1 MRSESASAV
10 FPEVVQN
17 EVAKILSSQ
26 QFAQAGRLSRFLKFT
41 VTETLAGHADD
52 LKEYAIGTAVFD
64 RRESFDPRTDSIVRV
79 QAVALRARL
88 KKYYA
93 TEGVN
98 DPIIIE
104 YKKGSY
110 APALRYRSDDD
121 RPAKPTTSS
130 PASIAVLPFV
140 NMSSDPEN
148 EYFSDGLTEEL
159 ISALSNVKG
168 MRVVARTSVF
178 QYKGKSEDVRKIG
191 AELSAHMVLE
201 GSVRK
206 SGDRLRITVQLIEV
220 ANGYHSWSRTYRV
233 EMKDLFTVQEE
244 IARAIVATLSEGS
257 RGPTGRHTGNLDAYH
272 NYLKGRFHLN
282 KWTEDGFRKSIEFF
296 EAAIEKDPEMA
307 AAWAGVSDARFFL
320 ACYGQMAPQELMPK
334 ARMAAEKAT
343 ALDPSLAEAHVSLGA
358 VRALFDW
365 DWSGSEEQFC
375 RAIELDPDCAQ
386 AYQWWGVLCLLPQ
399 GRVKEAEIAIRRALD
414 LDPLSPGISTS
425 LGLAYF
431 VQGRDDEA
439 IAYFAKALE
448 TDPNFYLA
456 HWWLGARVGGR
467 PAISLQRSMLLKG
480 FAQFRRAGALSK
492 RDWSDPA
499 KLIYGHELVG
509 KRSKARRMLDELTRI
524 SDKQYFSPV
533 MIAAI
538 HVALGE
544 ADAAFEWLEKACLAR
559 DPWVAWLSV
568 DRRFDSLRQDSRFA
582 AVLKKIGIVIS
593 APLTVN

>member
-1 MRSESASAV
+1 VNSESASPA
-10 FPEVVQN
+10 FPEVVRN

-93 TEGVN
+93 TDGVN

-110 APALRYRSDDD
+110 APVLRYRSDDD
-121 RPAKPTTSS
+121 RPAKPTTAS

-244 IARAIVATLSEGS
+244 IARAIVATLGEGS

-296 EAAIEKDPEMA
+296 EAAIDKDPEMA

-320 ACYGQMAPQELMPK
+320 ACYGQMAPRELMPK

-358 VRALFDW
+358 VRALYDW
-365 DWSGSEEQFC
+365 DWLGSEEQFC

-386 AYQWWGVLCLLPQ
+386 AYQWLGVLCLLPQ
-399 GRVKEAEIAIRRALD
+399 GRVKEAETAIRRALD
-414 LDPLSPGISTS
+414 LDPLSPGIGTS

-439 IAYFAKALE
+439 IACFAKALE

-467 PAISLQRSMLLKG
+467 PAIFLQRSLLLKG

-492 RDWSDPA
+492 RDWSDPT
-499 KLIYGHELVG
+499 KLIYGHELAG

-533 MIAAI
+533 LIAAI

-544 ADAAFEWLEKACLAR
+544 ADAAFKWLEKACLAR
-559 DPWVAWLSV
+559 DPWLAWLSV
-568 DRRFDSLRQDSRFA
+568 DRRFDSLRQDSRFR

-593 APLTVN
+593 ASLTVN